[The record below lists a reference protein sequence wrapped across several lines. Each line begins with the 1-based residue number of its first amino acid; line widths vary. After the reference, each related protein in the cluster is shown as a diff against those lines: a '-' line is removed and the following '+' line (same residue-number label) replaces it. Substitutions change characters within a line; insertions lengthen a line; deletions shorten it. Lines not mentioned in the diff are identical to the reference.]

1 MLAKLFCLDGEHKF
15 TLSREIIG
23 GFINFMAIAYIIAVN
38 PIILNADGAGFPLNA
53 AITSTVLIIVIMTL
67 FAAFF
72 IRLPFVLAPGM
83 GINAIISY
91 TLILHE
97 KLDIPTVLGVILFSS
112 LLLFIF
118 SVSKIRQAIIHA
130 IPEFLQIA
138 LSAGIGF
145 FLFMI
150 GVKNI
155 GLVVANPNTIV
166 GIGKFNLD
174 IILCC
179 IGFIMS
185 AVFFIKRKNYAFLLP
200 LILITIVNAFIHPD
214 ALPHKFIEK
223 PDFSLFMQ
231 IDVVKALKLS
241 VLPAILSLFV
251 VNFFDATST
260 TMGLLSQIKFD
271 NQHKK
276 VTYLKRALITDS
288 FGGVLSSLIGISPS
302 VIFVESSAAIHNGA
316 RTGIASAVTAL
327 LCLPFIFLSPLIAI
341 IPDAA
346 TSPVLMVVG
355 LIMLSNIQRIDLTNF
370 EDTVASMLTI
380 VMMPLCFSITAGAIF
395 GILSYTL
402 LKLFLGKYDELS
414 PTLIIV
420 AIVCSGWFFIN

>member
-1 MLAKLFCLDGEHKF
+1 MLAKLFCLDNEHKF
-15 TLSREIIG
+15 TLSREIAG
-23 GFINFMAIAYIIAVN
+23 GLINFMAIAYIIVVN

-53 AITSTVLIIVIMTL
+53 AITSTVLIIVMMTVV
-67 FAAFF
+67 AAFF
-72 IRLPFVLAPGM
+72 IKLPFVLAPGM

-112 LLLFIF
+112 MLLFIF
-118 SVSKIRQAIIHA
+118 SISKVRQIIIHA

-150 GVKNI
+150 GIKNI
-155 GLVVANPNTIV
+155 GIVISNPNTII
-166 GIGKFNLD
+166 GIGKFNID
-174 IILCC
+174 ILLCC
-179 IGFIMS
+179 LGFIMIT
-185 AVFFIKRKNYAFLLP
+185 VLFIKRKIYAFLLP
-200 LILITIVNAFIHPD
+200 LILISIISALIHPQL
-214 ALPHKFIEK
+214 LPHKFVEM

-231 IDVVKALKLS
+231 IDPLKALKLS
-241 VLPAILSLFV
+241 VLPAILSLFI

-276 VTYLKRALITDS
+276 MTYLRRALISDS
-288 FGGVLSSLIGISPS
+288 LGGILASFVGISPS
-302 VIFVESSAAIHNGA
+302 VIFVESSAAIQSGA

-327 LCLPFIFLSPLIAI
+327 LCLPFIFLSPLISV

-346 TSPVLMVVG
+346 TAPVLMVVG
-355 LIMLSNIQRIDLTNF
+355 LIMLSNIRRIDLTNF
-370 EDTVASMLTI
+370 EDMVASVLTI

-402 LKLFLGKYDELS
+402 LKLLLGKYNEIS
-414 PTLIIV
+414 PTLIVV
-420 AIVCSGWFFIN
+420 AILCCGWFFIN